1 MRTNKNHSITKWLAV
16 SSVVG
21 MVSAVQADIITNPSD
36 IAAFKVGATVENFD
50 DLPAVTIPNYNSPV
64 DVTGKT
70 FSSRDPKTSP
80 TFDSGGASPTNP
92 VGNPGT
98 PVGIL
103 NPAGSA
109 NNVATGILMS
119 APTALDPS
127 AFVEVAF
134 PRTDI
139 APAGTLT
146 DALKVGFLVTHG
158 TVNVR
163 IDRLVNDVLES
174 ESLGSV
180 TEGQFFALTHATA
193 DIRNIGLTSGAPG
206 GVFSIDDFT
215 YAFSS
220 TSDGGG
226 STVPDG
232 GSMASLAMSVFSLG
246 LVNWRLRRQ
255 KR

>member
-1 MRTNKNHSITKWLAV
+1 MKANNHSIKKWLVV
-16 SSVVG
+16 SSAVG
-21 MVSAVQADIITNPSD
+21 MVSAVQADILTNPSD

-50 DLPAVTIPNYNSPV
+50 DLPAVTIPDYNSSV

-80 TFDSGGASPTNP
+80 TFDSGGASPKDP

-98 PVGIL
+98 PIGIL

-119 APTALDPS
+119 APTALDPGS
-127 AFVEVAF
+127 FMEVAF

-158 TVNVR
+158 TVDVR
-163 IDRLVNDVLES
+163 IDRVVNDVLES
-174 ESLGSV
+174 DSLGSV
-180 TEGQFFALTHATA
+180 SEGQFFALTHATA
-193 DIRNIGLTSGAPG
+193 DIRNIGLTPGVQG
-206 GVFSIDDFT
+206 GVFAIDDFT
-215 YAFSS
+215 YAFSATS
-220 TSDGGG
+220 TD
-226 STVPDG
+226 TTTTPDG
-232 GSMASLAMSVFSLG
+232 GHMVSLAMSVVCMG
-246 LVNWRLRRQ
+246 LANWRLRKQ